1 MSAFKN
7 PIICALDTTD
17 VAHALELTKNI
28 GKNIGGI
35 KLGLEFF
42 VANGAKGVRKLTD
55 AGLPVFLDLKF
66 HDIPNTV
73 AGAVRAATELNVAM
87 LTIHTGGG
95 RDMMKAAKEAAQ
107 ETADKLGITPPLIL
121 GVTVL
126 TSMGKD
132 DLNDLGLLSSIY
144 DQVFK
149 LTQLADDAGLDGV
162 VCSPKEITSLRR
174 GFGEDLTL
182 VVPGIRPAGSD
193 VGDQKRVMT
202 PEDAIDD
209 GANYLVIG
217 RPISQAKD
225 PAQAAKDIL
234 DSIS

>member
-42 VANGAKGVRKLTD
+42 VANGAEGVRKLAD